1 MKVIKHCI
9 SCISCSLLTY
19 KAQRSKPAFTKS
31 KSRRQEDNHLKVRVS
46 VSLSVLSCLVLS
58 VWQVWLSAVWS
69 CSLALPLPLSG
80 SLPLCLPVWLSAV
93 KSCSLAFP
101 LPLSGSLPY
110 SLRLPVCSALVS
122 LSLSLSSLFSSTF
135 CSATLDPDWTNRS
148 SLLQSTDDILNV
160 GAQAG
165 CPSAQVRGRPGPLS
179 PGGDDLSKERPG
191 PWRRGRPRRRG
202 RPAWGRSAR
211 QGKPPR
217 CRRRAGRD
225 GASSPGPSP
234 DVVLLCYCFCV
245 ERKKERKKERK
256 TDRQTDRQTHAQN

>member
-93 KSCSLAFP
+93 WSCSLALPLPLSGSLPLCLPVWLSAVKSCSLAFP

-122 LSLSLSSLFSSTF
+122 LSLSLSLPSFRLPFVRPPWIPTG
-135 CSATLDPDWTNRS
+135 R
-148 SLLQSTDDILNV
+148 TD
-160 GAQAG
+160 
-165 CPSAQVRGRPGPLS
+165 
-179 PGGDDLSKERPG
+179 
-191 PWRRGRPRRRG
+191 
-202 RPAWGRSAR
+202 
-211 QGKPPR
+211 
-217 CRRRAGRD
+217 
-225 GASSPGPSP
+225 
-234 DVVLLCYCFCV
+234 LLCSNLRMTF
-245 ERKKERKKERK
+245 
-256 TDRQTDRQTHAQN
+256 